1 MIVRNL
7 RAMGLSLLLLG
18 GARAWAA
25 PVASG
30 PAAQPFR
37 LGELQLVALQDNLNV
52 LPNDGKVFGVEV
64 GPAAVADVLRSAGAP
79 TDKITLGVDALL
91 VEGAGRVM
99 LFDTGLGPPAHG
111 ALPASL
117 AQAGVSPDAVT
128 DVFITH
134 SHGDHVGG
142 LVTADGRLAFPHA
155 VIRMSVKE
163 WAWMQASPR
172 SQAVVGVIAS
182 QVKTFEPGTMVAPGV
197 TAVALS
203 GHTPGHV
210 GYEIVSDSER
220 LFDMGDTA
228 HSSIVSLAQPDWA
241 IGYDTDDALGRS
253 TRRATLARLA
263 VSHELGVRAALP
275 LPGRGDDQG
284 QGRRVR
290 LGARP
295 ALRLTPRTGRRCPQ
309 GPAGG
314 ARRARGPAGGPR
326 RRSGRGAGRP
336 HGCRPRRTSGA
347 PGGSAPSVTVS
358 QAVVSDSGSS
368 TAGASGLSSPSSI
381 NSPEAKRRA
390 SSPCRGR
397 ARVAR

>member
-1 MIVRNL
+1 
-7 RAMGLSLLLLG
+7 MGLSLLLLG

-263 VSHELGVRAALP
+263 VSHELVFAPHFPFPGVGTIKA
-275 LPGRGDDQG
+275 
-284 QGRRVR
+284 
-290 LGARP
+290 
-295 ALRLTPRTGRRCPQ
+295 
-309 GPAGG
+309 
-314 ARRARGPAGGPR
+314 
-326 RRSGRGAGRP
+326 RGAGFVW
-336 HGCRPRRTSGA
+336 A
-347 PGGSAPSVTVS
+347 PGLP
-358 QAVVSDSGSS
+358 
-368 TAGASGLSSPSSI
+368 
-381 NSPEAKRRA
+381 
-390 SSPCRGR
+390 
-397 ARVAR
+397 